1 MHLLTSE
8 FAVQFQTNTLDK
20 AGLLYI
26 VPSHFLSNLNLP
38 IDFVKLEVF
47 VLEESGAFIFRVIKQ
62 LYPEVGS
69 KFLCKTVNHPCN
81 CIIPEPGHILY
92 NLCCLHNLRP
102 HVLLLLQVWDVYG
115 RQLYCSQPHDY
126 PVTSVSWSPS
136 GDLFA
141 VGSYN
146 TLRLCDKTGVS
157 S

>member
-1 MHLLTSE
+1 MHLLTAE
-8 FAVQFQTNTLDK
+8 FAVQFQTNTLNR
-20 AGLLYI
+20 AELLYR
-26 VPSHFLSNLNLP
+26 VPPHFLSDFNLSIN
-38 IDFVKLEVF
+38 FVKLEVF
-47 VLEESGAFIFRVIKQ
+47 VLKEPGALIFRVIKH
-62 LYPEVGS
+62 PEDGN

-81 CIIPEPGHILY
+81 CLVPEPEGHV
-92 NLCCLHNLRP
+92 LHNFCCSDNLRS
-102 HVLLLLQVWDVYG
+102 HTFLLLQVWDVYG

-157 S
+157 N